1 MGALKVNNVEIVN
14 STANVQ
20 SATLPTLAGVTG
32 TYGAGAN
39 GATITFDTKGL
50 STVTV
55 NNALSSSFTA
65 RTFDGSHDGAY
76 AVTVTTGAPSG
87 GNNGDIHYQ
96 TYS

>member
-20 SATLPTLAGVTG
+20 SATLPTVAGVTG

-50 STVTV
+50 PTVTV

-65 RTFDGSHDGAY
+65 RSFDGTHDGGY
-76 AVTVTTGAPSG
+76 SVTVTTSAPSG
-87 GNNGDIHYQ
+87 GDNGDIHYQ

>member
-20 SATLPTLAGVTG
+20 SGTLPTVSGVDG
-32 TYGAGAN
+32 TYGSGAN
-39 GATITFDTKGL
+39 GVTLTVDTKGL
-50 STVTV
+50 ATGTV

-76 AVTVTTGAPSG
+76 AVTVSTSAPSG
-87 GNNGDIHYQ
+87 GANGDIWYQ

>member
-1 MGALKVNNVEIVN
+1 MGALKVNNVEVVN

-20 SATLPTLAGVTG
+20 SATLPTISGITG

-39 GATITFDTKGL
+39 GAIVTFDTKGL
-50 STVTV
+50 ATATV
-55 NNALSSSFTA
+55 NNDISLSFTA
-65 RTFDGSHDGAY
+65 RTFDGSHDGGY

>member
-1 MGALKVNNVEIVN
+1 MGALKVNNVAIVN

-20 SATLPTLAGVTG
+20 SSTLPTISGVTG

-39 GATITFDTKGL
+39 GVTVTIDTKGL
-50 STVTV
+50 ATATV

-65 RTFDGSHDGAY
+65 RTFDGTHDGAY
-76 AVTVTTGAPSG
+76 AVTVSTSGPSG
-87 GNNGDIHYQ
+87 GANGDLWYQ

>member
-1 MGALKVNNVEIVN
+1 MGALKVNNVEVVN
-14 STANVQ
+14 STANLQ
-20 SATLPTLAGVTG
+20 SGVLPTLAGVTG

-39 GATITFDTKGL
+39 GAIVTFDTKGL
-50 STVTV
+50 ATATV
-55 NNALSSSFTA
+55 NNDISLSFTA

>member
-14 STANVQ
+14 STANIISGV
-20 SATLPTLAGVTG
+20 LPTISGVTG

-39 GATITFDTKGL
+39 GATVTFDTKGL
-50 STVTV
+50 ASATV
-55 NNALSSSFTA
+55 NNDISLTFTA
-65 RTFDGSHDGAY
+65 RTFDGSHDGGY

>member
-1 MGALKVNNVEIVN
+1 MGALKVNNVEVVN

-20 SATLPTLAGVTG
+20 SATLPTVSGVTG

-39 GATITFDTKGL
+39 AATITFDTKGL
-50 STVTV
+50 ATATV

-65 RTFDGSHDGAY
+65 RTFDGAHATDY
-76 AVTVTTGAPSG
+76 AVTVTTSAPSG
-87 GNNGDIHYQ
+87 GDNGDIHYQ

>member
-20 SATLPTLAGVTG
+20 SGTLPTISGVDG
-32 TYGAGAN
+32 TYGSGAN
-39 GATITFDTKGL
+39 GVTLTVDTKGL
-50 STVTV
+50 ATATV

-65 RTFDGSHDGAY
+65 RSFDGSHDGSY
-76 AVTVTTGAPSG
+76 AVTVTTSAPSG
-87 GNNGDIHYQ
+87 GDNGDIHYQ

>member
-20 SATLPTLAGVTG
+20 SGTLPTVSGVTG

-39 GATITFDTKGL
+39 AATITFDTKGL
-50 STVTV
+50 ATATV

-65 RTFDGSHDGAY
+65 RSFDGSHDGSY
-76 AVTVTTGAPSG
+76 AVTVTTSAPSG
-87 GNNGDIHYQ
+87 GDNGDIHYQ

>member
-14 STANVQ
+14 STANLQ
-20 SATLPTLAGVTG
+20 TSILPTISGVDG

-65 RTFDGSHDGAY
+65 RTFDGTHDGGY
-76 AVTVTTGAPSG
+76 SVTVTTSAPSG
-87 GNNGDIHYQ
+87 GDNGDIHYQ

>member
-14 STANVQ
+14 STANLQ
-20 SATLPTLAGVTG
+20 TSILPTISGVDG

>member
-1 MGALKVNNVEIVN
+1 MGALKVNNVEVVN
-14 STANVQ
+14 STANVIT
-20 SATLPTLAGVTG
+20 ATLPTISGVDG

-39 GATITFDTKGL
+39 GVTVTVDTKGL
-50 STVTV
+50 ATATV

-76 AVTVTTGAPSG
+76 AVTVSTSAPSG
-87 GNNGDIHYQ
+87 GANGDIWYQ